1 MLSRRTYRG
10 MVWVDL
16 ETPTP
21 AEVRSLM
28 QEFDLHPSLAEE
40 LLKPSLKSKAERFD
54 NALYV
59 ILHFP
64 ATLSGEA
71 IWAQEVDFVLGKDFI
86 ITTRYEAVDPLFKFA
101 RHFEASA
108 LIDQGDTHARVGY
121 IFAQMLRNIYQSLDG
136 ELETLSMLL
145 SRIEENIFEG
155 HEREMVSELSRVSRI
170 LLTFKQTL
178 APHRDMLDSIEAP
191 GVRMYGQGFAYHLRS
206 VASEYLR
213 LAAELASSREMLM
226 ELRATNDSLLTTKQ
240 NETIKNLTVMAFIT
254 LPLSLLA
261 SLFGMNVE
269 HTPLVGNAHDFW
281 LVVVIMASLAVLL
294 LGFFKLKK
302 WL

>member
-21 AEVRSLM
+21 AEVRELM

-64 ATLSGEA
+64 TARAGESVR
-71 IWAQEVDFVLGKDFI
+71 AQEVDFVLGREFI
-86 ITTRYEAVDPLFKFA
+86 ITTRYESVDPLFKFA
-101 RHFEASA
+101 RHFEATA
-108 LIDQGDTHARVGY
+108 LIDQGDAHSRVGY
-121 IFAQMLRNIYQSLDG
+121 TFAQMLRNIYQSLDG
-136 ELETLSMLL
+136 ELESVEGLL
-145 SRIEENIFEG
+145 SRAEDHIFEG
-155 HEREMVSELSRVSRI
+155 YEREMVSELSRISRI

-213 LAAELASSREMLM
+213 LSAELASSREMLM

-240 NETIKNLTVMAFIT
+240 NETTKNLTVMAFVT
-254 LPLSLLA
+254 LPLSLMA

-269 HTPLVGNAHDFW
+269 NTPLVGNAYDFW
-281 LVVVIMASLAVLL
+281 LVVIIMAAIAVVLL
-294 LGFFKLKK
+294 LFFKLKK